1 RTIIRSSR
9 ASGSPAATSA
19 RAASTRRP
27 RAATSRA
34 KPGAGGSARSAGFR
48 SGARPDTARCSS
60 TPASISCATRTAP
73 SGSSACPTSATR
85 WSAPGSAS
93 ISRSARA
100 SYASACASR
109 SPASST
115 RGRSPTPTSTAPRR
129 AGRSRPRAVSR
140 CGRSAGCG
148 CAPAPATR
156 ASRWRSTATACAS
169 RTARPI
175 NGSAARSRS
184 AVRCNRSLVR
194 ALALAA
200 VLLGPRLAGAF
211 VDSAQFMDQSPDNP
225 HAATTSASSEGV
237 YPTGAPRV
245 AGQTCAA
252 CHTDGPGVVQL
263 KLGAD
268 PASLFTDGYEPGQ
281 TYTFELELLGE
292 LEGTDFNLPATCTE
306 VPTGHDNFNYVQ
318 CDNNN
323 FGLEIDS
330 AAGPLT
336 GLCAVAPVNGVC
348 PPPSPSDESLVAP
361 GGDAV
366 FGNR

>member
-1 RTIIRSSR
+1 
-9 ASGSPAATSA
+9 
-19 RAASTRRP
+19 
-27 RAATSRA
+27 
-34 KPGAGGSARSAGFR
+34 
-48 SGARPDTARCSS
+48 
-60 TPASISCATRTAP
+60 
-73 SGSSACPTSATR
+73 
-85 WSAPGSAS
+85 
-93 ISRSARA
+93 
-100 SYASACASR
+100 
-109 SPASST
+109 
-115 RGRSPTPTSTAPRR
+115 
-129 AGRSRPRAVSR
+129 
-140 CGRSAGCG
+140 
-148 CAPAPATR
+148 
-156 ASRWRSTATACAS
+156 
-169 RTARPI
+169 
-175 NGSAARSRS
+175 
-184 AVRCNRSLVR
+184 VRCNRSLVR

-366 FGNR
+366 FGNRAHGAGKIVLRNDPTRWHFFWTAPQVGTGPVTVYSSIVDGNGGAGDVSNDQDPYGDDVISAAITIGEKGGLAPPDATAGCGVARGPVPLSAVVLLTAMALVMRRRSRR